1 MRSKIGVLVV
11 LFVLL
16 PLFAMGCSRSDETVT
31 TSPTQVPQLAD
42 TLEPTETLE
51 LESIDSTPVCPPAE
65 GEGMI
70 SPAISIYSI
79 TFDVNGA
86 EQVVYDGDTLEAMVG
101 DEIEIREAVICA
113 GSFSGSGGEACVD
126 LAPVDQSGQEI
137 MSEHAGTHMVPV
149 ITGFTT
155 IPGPSYTWTLAESW
169 VRISAVLNHW
179 TREETEDVECANR
192 RCEHDDWA
200 IIELR

>member
-1 MRSKIGVLVV
+1 MRSKIWILLA
-11 LFVLL
+11 LFVPLL
-16 PLFAMGCSRSDETVT
+16 LLAAGFDTGDETAT
-31 TSPTQVPQLAD
+31 TPLTQVSKSAD
-42 TLEPTETLE
+42 TLEPTETLVSE
-51 LESIDSTPVCPPAE
+51 RTDSTPVCPPAD

-79 TFDVNGA
+79 TFVVNGA
-86 EQVVYDGDTLEAMVG
+86 EQVVHEGDTLEAIVG
-101 DEIEIREAVICA
+101 DKIEIKEAVICA
-113 GSFSGSGGEACVD
+113 GSFSGGGGEACVD
-126 LAPVDQSGQEI
+126 LAPLDRSGQKI

-155 IPGPSYTWTLAESW
+155 IPGPDHTWTLDESW

-179 TREETEDVECANR
+179 TLEETEDIDCANR

>member
-1 MRSKIGVLVV
+1 MLNNIWVHSVF
-11 LFVLL
+11 FVFLL
-16 PLFAMGCSRSDETVT
+16 AADSSRSIEIVT
-31 TSPTQVPQLAD
+31 AIPIQAQQPID
-42 TLEPTETLE
+42 TLESKETLNSE
-51 LESIDSTPVCPPAE
+51 MIDSMPVCPPAE
-65 GEGMI
+65 GEGTI
-70 SPAISIYSI
+70 SPAVSIYSI
-79 TFDVNGA
+79 TFVVNGA
-86 EQVVYDGDTLEAMVG
+86 EQVVYDGDTLDTIVG
-101 DEIEIREAVICA
+101 DEIKIREAVICS

-126 LAPVDQSGQEI
+126 LAPVDRNGQEI

-155 IPGPSYTWTLAESW
+155 IPGPSHKWILAESW

-179 TREETEDVECANR
+179 TQEETEDVDCANR

>member
-11 LFVLL
+11 LFVIL
-16 PLFAMGCSRSDETVT
+16 PLFAMGCRRSDETVT

-65 GEGMI
+65 GKGTI

-79 TFDVNGA
+79 TFVVNGA

-155 IPGPSYTWTLAESW
+155 IPGPSHTWTRAESW
-169 VRISAVLNHW
+169 ARISAVLNHW